1 MQLRPLGFRHLA
13 SGRRLAVDAFLG
25 KQRTDTFGPPRV
37 HAVAGIGN
45 PERLRATLEALG
57 FVVDLRPRPDHHVFS
72 VADLIF
78 SDTLPVVITAK
89 DAVKCEA
96 IASPQTWVLDVV
108 AELAEAGWEQL
119 LDKIDNVI

>member
-1 MQLRPLGFRHLA
+1 MPGVTGSARVACVVACDLDA
-13 SGRRLAVDAFLG
+13 AFLE
-25 KQRTDTFGPPRV
+25 RCRET
-37 HAVAGIGN
+37 VAQFGN

-72 VADLIF
+72 VADLTF